1 MLAEEDRTEVQR
13 LLRRVRRPTVDV
25 AVQVHVLE
33 QAASSF
39 RRRSARR
46 RSSARIGE
54 VILQLSALV
63 NAAHQAAR
71 TGACSIPS
79 EILPETFDALVG
91 RYPFSNVDMAPV
103 TGETLKNTGGRAG
116 FVRTAVI
123 SAPVE
128 PHVVNAA
135 LRQFPGRPHLV
146 AVRSTAFP
154 FDAAQNYFF
163 EGLERPTAD
172 DLRRRLEDFIV
183 GMADVAPGFLEHV
196 RDRVCLATRDP
207 ERQNRGRRT
216 LYDWAEPSP
225 EARLVWDVLEAVLQP
240 MTERPKAAVQEV
252 IVRIVDLLAGSI
264 VADGIRSDVISAVS
278 TIWVASCQHH
288 IVARRLS
295 GLLDDAPRQPRTPR
309 RLRRRGF
316 WIACHGAVRDS
327 AAELWRRACMGDH
340 RHVAQL
346 GGASKPFDAT
356 SASLAVDIG
365 NPPKGRATGLPVPT
379 LDLAAAATA
388 GTTFRFLRSLAKSC
402 AVRLCPQAEPDVLR
416 R

>member
-1 MLAEEDRTEVQR
+1 M
-13 LLRRVRRPTVDV
+13 
-25 AVQVHVLE
+25 
-33 QAASSF
+33 
-39 RRRSARR
+39 
-46 RSSARIGE
+46 
-54 VILQLSALV
+54 SALV
-63 NAAHQAAR
+63 DAAHQAAR
-71 TGACSIPS
+71 TGAGSIPS
-79 EILPETFDALVG
+79 EILPEAFEALVG

-103 TGETLKNTGGRAG
+103 TAETLRNTRGYAG
-116 FVRTAVI
+116 SHRTAVI
-123 SAPVE
+123 DAPVE

-135 LRQFPGRPHLV
+135 LRQFSGKPHLV

-154 FDAAQNYFF
+154 FDAAMAYFF
-163 EGLERPTAD
+163 EGLAEPIAD
-172 DLRRRLEDFIV
+172 DLRRRLEDFV
-183 GMADVAPGFLEHV
+183 VRMTDVAPGFLEHV

-240 MTERPKAAVQEV
+240 ATERPKTPVQDV

-264 VADGIRSDVISAVS
+264 AADGIRPDIISAML

-295 GLLDDAPRQPRTPR
+295 GMLDGAPGQAETPR
-309 RLRRRGF
+309 RRHRRGF
-316 WIACHGAVRDS
+316 WIACHGAVCDS

-340 RHVAQL
+340 HHVAQL
-346 GGASKPFDAT
+346 GGDSKSFDAM
-356 SASLAVDIG
+356 SASPAGDISST
-365 NPPKGRATGLPVPT
+365 PKGRATGLPVPT

-388 GTTFRFLRSLAKSC
+388 ETTLRFLRSLAKAC
-402 AVRLCPQAEPDVLR
+402 APRLRPQAEPDVLR